1 MAQTAETRKIFID
14 SMVKMVTDHNFDGV
28 DLDWEYPG
36 SKTVLG
42 NYEITIIVFML
53 SPADG

>member
-14 SMVKMVTDHNFDGV
+14 SIVELLQAHNFDGV

-36 SKTVLG
+36 
-42 NYEITIIVFML
+42 IL
-53 SPADG
+53 STKLQNNIPIW